1 MLMGRHRYA
10 TWRRSQKAR
19 EPSTHA
25 LVRLRYVLWLML
37 WLAFGN
43 ARQQQHPSC
52 RVGSALRS
60 QGDLGEALLALE
72 VCYQTTRSFAALLN
86 LASVY
91 IETGRVK
98 HARGT
103 LLKLVESAREA
114 DQSAAELCRAHVAL
128 LELRLAS
135 HAPDCIS
142 VATELEQCDAACA
155 NMSWSIARDA
165 SFHQLGADM
174 QRVVADAALCC
185 PVHAARA
192 VRATT
197 GPAEHAVGAA
207 VAALA
212 SRPAAARRWRTLCFA
227 LFLAHGTTGHGGV
240 ERAGT
245 ESNGVR
251 CWHTVRRLS
260 GLDRAFPPPWE
271 CELWSAVAQQAESEG
286 QGAQAQVVIAR
297 GAINHYVAAAE
308 LIGAAEARRL
318 LCALPSKAPAGVRA
332 AIAPATDALAW
343 ASSVPC
349 GDGLGGRNLSAAEA
363 RARFGKQLGLSDG
376 VRVVGLDWS
385 LDPATGWG
393 NYGLQLIDQLLR
405 AGDILP
411 LVLHAPSPALVKECR
426 RVLTSVSKA
435 DGSHVSGSHVSR
447 AAARAIMTQGS
458 WVADTLG
465 AMDIDGRR
473 FGGGHPI
480 VVDFVVVHAAKRFF
494 FGENETVWGVR
505 NVAVVFFEDVDDI
518 QPHRR
523 QRAHCYDAVV
533 LGSTWAWSVVT
544 AVEGSEYAPMFWRV
558 HQGVR
563 PEVFGPSRTH
573 GREDES
579 FRPFRIFSGGKLEHR
594 KGQDIVLEAFRRFH
608 QRHPQSQL
616 ITAWHNGFLSPS
628 SKPGRDAAEA
638 RKVVAMHSPYVSDP
652 VLGPD
657 RAVQVS
663 AWAEAHGLPRG
674 AVVSADSFVL
684 NIDSRKRSN
693 GQGKNITGGYLSAGA
708 LVEVMRRCDA
718 AVFLSRAE
726 GGTNLMAMEAMA
738 VCVCVHQFVCRRTC
752 VCVCVCVWVCVFGCV
767 CLSVC
772 LSVVT
777 RCVGTWECT
786 CKVRAHTHVPARTL
800 LHLLHAHLA
809 WIRPRG
815 RLPSSTCVLVGV
827 NACGFFCACSCVYS
841 PVGVFLQVGLPV
853 VISNN
858 TGHADIASSDWN
870 FPVATQHDV
879 IIGRAGMV
887 GRGSS
892 GAQARTG
899 QYMSGRRMQGW
910 GESDVVQAVEA
921 LTYIYRNPI
930 AARRRGRRAADF
942 VQVCSERHRRSFRA
956 CIHIFTLRFTR
967 THTHVHL
974 TY

>member
-1 MLMGRHRYA
+1 M
-10 TWRRSQKAR
+10 
-19 EPSTHA
+19 
-25 LVRLRYVLWLML
+25 LWLML

-72 VCYQTTRSFAALLN
+72 VCYRTTRSFAALLN

-192 VRATT
+192 MRATT

-411 LVLHAPSPALVKECR
+411 LLLHAPSPALVKECR

-544 AVEGSEYAPMFWRV
+544 AVEESEYAPMFWRV

-594 KGQDIVLEAFRRFH
+594 KGQDIVLEVFRRFH

-738 VCVCVHQFVCRRTC
+738 VCVSVHQFVCRRTC
-752 VCVCVCVWVCVFGCV
+752 VCVCVFVFGCVCLGVCV

-772 LSVVT
+772 LLSHDVLVRGNVHAKCART
-777 RCVGTWECT
+777 PMYQHALFYIFYTLTLLGSDLAGAYR
-786 CKVRAHTHVPARTL
+786 RAHAFLLVPMHAGFSA
-800 LHLLHAHLA
+800 HAHVC
-809 WIRPRG
+809 IRP
-815 RLPSSTCVLVGV
+815 L
-827 NACGFFCACSCVYS
+827 ACFCR
-841 PVGVFLQVGLPV
+841 
-853 VISNN
+853 
-858 TGHADIASSDWN
+858 SDCRW
-870 FPVATQHDV
+870 
-879 IIGRAGMV
+879 
-887 GRGSS
+887 
-892 GAQARTG
+892 
-899 QYMSGRRMQGW
+899 
-910 GESDVVQAVEA
+910 
-921 LTYIYRNPI
+921 L
-930 AARRRGRRAADF
+930 
-942 VQVCSERHRRSFRA
+942 
-956 CIHIFTLRFTR
+956 
-967 THTHVHL
+967 
-974 TY
+974 